1 MTVRLLGL
9 NCSPRDKN
17 NSGIMIG
24 HAFEKLAAT
33 YPGQFEHEVVH
44 LRELHVEPVSY
55 THLRAHETPEHLV
68 CRLLLDK
75 TQILLI
81 KIIFQ
86 TDTPLT
92 NISQTH
98 PT

>member
-33 YPGQFEHEVVH
+33 YPGQF
-44 LRELHVEPVSY
+44 
-55 THLRAHETPEHLV
+55 
-68 CRLLLDK
+68 
-75 TQILLI
+75 
-81 KIIFQ
+81 
-86 TDTPLT
+86 
-92 NISQTH
+92 
-98 PT
+98 